1 MHAHRYSTLICT
13 YFQLGCMHTQ
23 VFFKI
28 FEGRCIRPDGSRS
41 LFVDVGGNF
50 GWFTV
55 FAGLMGCR

>member
-1 MHAHRYSTLICT
+1 M
-13 YFQLGCMHTQ
+13 Q
-23 VFFKI
+23 VFYKI
-28 FEGRCIRPDGSRS
+28 FEGRCIKPDGSRS

>member
-1 MHAHRYSTLICT
+1 MTYSRCGHHHAFFLR
-13 YFQLGCMHTQ
+13 MQ
-23 VFFKI
+23 VFYKI
-28 FEGRCIRPDGSRS
+28 FEGRCIKPDGSRS